1 MKIEKLP
8 QEFVQAQPILATLE
22 QAGYEAYFVG
32 GSVRDTLLGAPIHD
46 VDIASSAFPEE
57 VKALFN
63 RTVDTGIQHGTVMV
77 LDHGEGYEITTFRTE
92 STYTD
97 FRRPDSVTFVRS
109 LSEDLKRRDFTI
121 NALAM
126 RHDGE
131 VVDLFDGL
139 SDMTNGIIRA
149 VGDAETRFTEDAL
162 RMMRALRFSAQ
173 LGFRIAD
180 DTRQALRD
188 LAPNL
193 TRIAVER
200 IRVEFEKMLMG
211 GNAAES
217 LKLALDDGVI
227 NYLPGEPLKIWDNI
241 IQHLATHQ
249 PADTFA
255 VWSLVLAETDLTS
268 SQINRFLRNWKLS
281 RETIT
286 TVMTVVP
293 LIRQIDKVSTF
304 DLYQALPYQKTLF
317 ELLTLLDVSNA
328 TIGQIRHIIDMLPIT
343 NSSELAIQGGDLI
356 RGGVM
361 MPGPKLGKCLKKIEY
376 AVVNG
381 ELENTRESLI
391 QYAKEQVNDDN

>member
-356 RGGVM
+356 REGVM

>member
-1 MKIEKLP
+1 MKIDKLP
-8 QEFVQAQPILATLE
+8 QEFVQAQPILANLE

-57 VKALFN
+57 VKVLFN

-139 SDMTNGIIRA
+139 SDMKNGIIRA

-241 IQHLATHQ
+241 IQHLVTHQ
-249 PADTFA
+249 PADAFA
-255 VWSLVLAETDLTS
+255 VWSLVLVETDLTL

-281 RETIT
+281 RETIV

-293 LIRQIDKVSTF
+293 LARQIDKVSTF
-304 DLYQALPYQKTLF
+304 DLYQSLPYKKTLF
-317 ELLTLLDVSNA
+317 ELLTMLGVSNG
-328 TIGQIRHIIDMLPIT
+328 TIEQIKHIIDMLPIT

-356 RGGVM
+356 HEGVLSS
-361 MPGPKLGKCLKKIEY
+361 PYRQRHPEFRYHQIG
-376 AVVNG
+376 V
-381 ELENTRESLI
+381 SL
-391 QYAKEQVNDDN
+391 

>member
-1 MKIEKLP
+1 MKIDKLP
-8 QEFVQAQPILATLE
+8 QEFVQAQPILANLE

-57 VKALFN
+57 VKVLFN

-139 SDMTNGIIRA
+139 SDMKNGIIRA

-193 TRIAVER
+193 TKIAVER

-211 GNAAES
+211 FNAAES
-217 LKLALDDGVI
+217 LKLALDDGII

-241 IQHLATHQ
+241 IQHLVTHQ
-249 PADTFA
+249 PADAFA
-255 VWSLVLAETDLTS
+255 VWSLVLVETDLTS

-281 RETIT
+281 RETIV

-293 LIRQIDKVSTF
+293 LARQIDKVSTF
-304 DLYQALPYQKTLF
+304 DLYQSLPYKKTLF
-317 ELLTLLDVSNA
+317 ELLTMLGVSNG
-328 TIGQIRHIIDMLPIT
+328 TIEQIKHIIDMLPIT
-343 NSSELAIQGGDLI
+343 NSSELAIQGGDLT
-356 RGGVM
+356 REGVM
-361 MPGPKLGKCLKKIEY
+361 TPGPKLGQCLKKIEY

-381 ELENTRESLI
+381 DLQNTRESLI
-391 QYAKEQVNDDN
+391 QYAKEHVNDDN

>member
-227 NYLPGEPLKIWDNI
+227 NYLPGEPLKIWENI

-356 RGGVM
+356 REGVM

>member
-1 MKIEKLP
+1 
-8 QEFVQAQPILATLE
+8 
-22 QAGYEAYFVG
+22 
-32 GSVRDTLLGAPIHD
+32 
-46 VDIASSAFPEE
+46 
-57 VKALFN
+57 
-63 RTVDTGIQHGTVMV
+63 
-77 LDHGEGYEITTFRTE
+77 
-92 STYTD
+92 
-97 FRRPDSVTFVRS
+97 
-109 LSEDLKRRDFTI
+109 
-121 NALAM
+121 
-126 RHDGE
+126 
-131 VVDLFDGL
+131 
-139 SDMTNGIIRA
+139 
-149 VGDAETRFTEDAL
+149 
-162 RMMRALRFSAQ
+162 
-173 LGFRIAD
+173 
-180 DTRQALRD
+180 
-188 LAPNL
+188 
-193 TRIAVER
+193 
-200 IRVEFEKMLMG
+200 MG

-356 RGGVM
+356 REGVM

>member
-1 MKIEKLP
+1 MKIDKLP

-57 VKALFN
+57 VKTLFN

-139 SDMTNGIIRA
+139 SDMKNGIIRA

-193 TRIAVER
+193 TKIAVER

-211 GNAAES
+211 FNAAES

-227 NYLPGEPLKIWDNI
+227 NYLPGDPLKIWDNI

-249 PADTFA
+249 PADAFA
-255 VWSLVLAETDLTS
+255 VWSLVLVETDLTS

-281 RETIT
+281 RETIV

-293 LIRQIDKVSTF
+293 LARQIDKVSTF
-304 DLYQALPYQKTLF
+304 DLYQSLPYKKTLF
-317 ELLTLLDVSNA
+317 ELLTMLGVSNG

-356 RGGVM
+356 REGVM
-361 MPGPKLGKCLKKIEY
+361 TPGPKLGQCLKKIEY

-381 ELENTRESLI
+381 DLQNTRESLI

>member
-1 MKIEKLP
+1 MKIDKLP

-22 QAGYEAYFVG
+22 QAGYDAYFVG

-57 VKALFN
+57 VKTLFN

-139 SDMTNGIIRA
+139 SDMKNGIIRA

-193 TRIAVER
+193 TKIAVER

-211 GNAAES
+211 FNAAES
-217 LKLALDDGVI
+217 LKLALDDGII

-249 PADTFA
+249 PADAFA

-293 LIRQIDKVSTF
+293 LVRQIDKVSTF

-317 ELLTLLDVSNA
+317 ELLTLLDISNA

-356 RGGVM
+356 REGVM
-361 MPGPKLGKCLKKIEY
+361 MPGPKLGQCLKK
-376 AVVNG
+376 N
-381 ELENTRESLI
+381 
-391 QYAKEQVNDDN
+391 